1 MVDVDHDEIREQKG
15 VCGGC
20 GAPLEAT
27 GDIEADDRRGEAF
40 ECRRETCGYREWRM
54 YGDGYYELGEG

>member
-1 MVDVDHDEIREQKG
+1 MVDVDHEEIREQKG

-40 ECRRETCGYREWRM
+40 ECSRRSRGYTDRKSVV
-54 YGDGYYELGEG
+54 